1 MKPIFGRGP
10 SLQLRLFLAVIISVA
25 AIVADSR
32 FGVFS
37 HVRVYLSSLVSP
49 LQYIA
54 NAPGTLLDTMSTQV
68 QTRADLI
75 EQTKQQEQQLFTL
88 RSRLLKMDQ
97 LEHENQRLRELLG
110 SPLRQDEQKMV
121 TQVISTVNDP
131 YSDQVVID
139 KGSVNGVYEGQPVIS
154 DKGVVGQVVAVAKL
168 TSRVLLIC
176 DATHALP
183 IQVLRNDIRVIAAGN
198 GCTDDLQ
205 LEHLP
210 ANTDIRVGDVLVT
223 SGLGGRFPE
232 GYPVA
237 VVSSVKLDTQRA
249 YTVIQARPTAGL
261 QRLRYLLLLWGAD
274 RNGANPMTP
283 EEVHRVANERLMQM
297 MPQVLPSPD
306 AMGPKLPEP
315 ATGIAQPTPQ
325 QPATGNAATAPAAPT
340 QPAANRSPQRA
351 TPPQSGAQP
360 PARAPGGQ

>member
-110 SPLRQDEQKMV
+110 SPVHKESRKMV
-121 TQVISTVNDP
+121 AELLSVDSDPFSHQVLIN
-131 YSDQVVID
+131 
-139 KGSVNGVYEGQPVIS
+139 KGALDGVYNGQPVIN
-154 DKGVVGQVVAVAKL
+154 DQGVVGQVLHVGST
-168 TSRVLLIC
+168 TSRVLLIT
-176 DATHALP
+176 DSSHGIP
-183 IQVLRNDIRVIAAGN
+183 VRVLRNDLRAIASGS
-198 GCTDDLQ
+198 GELDK
-205 LEHLP
+205 LELRNLP
-210 ANTDIRVGDVLVT
+210 RNTDVQVGDLLVT

-237 VVSSVKLDTQRA
+237 PVTRSDYVEGKPFAQIEAKPLVALD
-249 YTVIQARPTAGL
+249 
-261 QRLRYLLLLWGAD
+261 RLRYLLLLWTD
-274 RNGANPMTP
+274 KKP
-283 EEVHRVANERLMQM
+283 EVHDK
-297 MPQVLPSPD
+297 D
-306 AMGPKLPEP
+306 ALEP
-315 ATGIAQPTPQ
+315 AAS
-325 QPATGNAATAPAAPT
+325 ASAATATSAAG
-340 QPAANRSPQRA
+340 A
-351 TPPQSGAQP
+351 T
-360 PARAPGGQ
+360 R

>member
-32 FGVFS
+32 FGVFT

-68 QTRADLI
+68 QTRSSLI

-110 SPLRQDEQKMV
+110 SPVHKESRKMV
-121 TQVISTVNDP
+121 AELLSVDSDPFSHQVLIN
-131 YSDQVVID
+131 
-139 KGSVNGVYEGQPVIS
+139 KGALDGVYNGQPVIN
-154 DKGVVGQVVAVAKL
+154 DQGVVGQVLHVGST
-168 TSRVLLIC
+168 TSRVLLIT
-176 DATHALP
+176 DSSHGIP
-183 IQVLRNDIRVIAAGN
+183 VRVLRNDLRAIASGS
-198 GCTDDLQ
+198 GELDK
-205 LEHLP
+205 LELRNLP
-210 ANTDIRVGDVLVT
+210 RNTDVQVGDLLVT

-237 VVSSVKLDTQRA
+237 TVTRSDYVEGKPFAQIEAKPLVALD
-249 YTVIQARPTAGL
+249 
-261 QRLRYLLLLWGAD
+261 RLRYLLLLWTD
-274 RNGANPMTP
+274 KKP
-283 EEVHRVANERLMQM
+283 EVHDK
-297 MPQVLPSPD
+297 D
-306 AMGPKLPEP
+306 ALEP
-315 ATGIAQPTPQ
+315 AAS
-325 QPATGNAATAPAAPT
+325 ASAATATSAAG
-340 QPAANRSPQRA
+340 A
-351 TPPQSGAQP
+351 T
-360 PARAPGGQ
+360 R

>member
-110 SPLRQDEQKMV
+110 SPVHKESRKMV
-121 TQVISTVNDP
+121 AELLSVDSDPFSHQVLIN
-131 YSDQVVID
+131 
-139 KGSVNGVYEGQPVIS
+139 KGALDGVYNGQPVIN
-154 DKGVVGQVVAVAKL
+154 DQGVVGQVLHVGST
-168 TSRVLLIC
+168 TSRVLLIT
-176 DATHALP
+176 DSSHGIP
-183 IQVLRNDIRVIAAGN
+183 VRVLRNDLRAIASGS
-198 GCTDDLQ
+198 GELDK
-205 LEHLP
+205 LELRNLP
-210 ANTDIRVGDVLVT
+210 RNTDVQVGDLLVT

-237 VVSSVKLDTQRA
+237 TVTRSDYVEGKPFAQIEAKPLVALD
-249 YTVIQARPTAGL
+249 
-261 QRLRYLLLLWGAD
+261 RLRYLLLLWTD
-274 RNGANPMTP
+274 KKP
-283 EEVHRVANERLMQM
+283 EVHDDDALA
-297 MPQVLPSPD
+297 PAATPS
-306 AMGPKLPEP
+306 
-315 ATGIAQPTPQ
+315 
-325 QPATGNAATAPAAPT
+325 AATATSAAE
-340 QPAANRSPQRA
+340 A
-351 TPPQSGAQP
+351 T
-360 PARAPGGQ
+360 R

>member
-1 MKPIFGRGP
+1 
-10 SLQLRLFLAVIISVA
+10 LFLAVIISVA

-110 SPLRQDEQKMV
+110 SPVHKESRKMV
-121 TQVISTVNDP
+121 AELLSVDSDPFSHQVLIN
-131 YSDQVVID
+131 
-139 KGSVNGVYEGQPVIS
+139 KGALDGVYNGQPVIN
-154 DKGVVGQVVAVAKL
+154 DQGVVGQVLHVGST
-168 TSRVLLIC
+168 TSRVLLIT
-176 DATHALP
+176 DSSHGIP
-183 IQVLRNDIRVIAAGN
+183 VRVLRNDLRAIASGS
-198 GCTDDLQ
+198 GELDK
-205 LEHLP
+205 LELRNLP
-210 ANTDIRVGDVLVT
+210 RNTDVQVGDLLVT

-237 VVSSVKLDTQRA
+237 TVTRSDYVEGKPFAQIEAKPLVALD
-249 YTVIQARPTAGL
+249 
-261 QRLRYLLLLWGAD
+261 RLRYLLLLWTD
-274 RNGANPMTP
+274 KKP
-283 EEVHRVANERLMQM
+283 EVHDK
-297 MPQVLPSPD
+297 D
-306 AMGPKLPEP
+306 ALEP
-315 ATGIAQPTPQ
+315 AAS
-325 QPATGNAATAPAAPT
+325 ASAATATSAAG
-340 QPAANRSPQRA
+340 A
-351 TPPQSGAQP
+351 T
-360 PARAPGGQ
+360 R

>member
-110 SPLRQDEQKMV
+110 SPVHKESRKMV
-121 TQVISTVNDP
+121 AELLSVDSDPFSHQVLIN
-131 YSDQVVID
+131 
-139 KGSVNGVYEGQPVIS
+139 KGALDGVYNGQPVI
-154 DKGVVGQVVAVAKL
+154 DDQGVVGQVLHVGST
-168 TSRVLLIC
+168 TSRVLLIT
-176 DATHALP
+176 DSSHGIP
-183 IQVLRNDIRVIAAGN
+183 VRVLRNDLRAIASGS
-198 GCTDDLQ
+198 GELDK
-205 LEHLP
+205 LELRNLP
-210 ANTDIRVGDVLVT
+210 RNTDVQVGDLLVT

-237 VVSSVKLDTQRA
+237 TVTRSDYVEGKPFAQIEAKPLVALD
-249 YTVIQARPTAGL
+249 
-261 QRLRYLLLLWGAD
+261 RLRYLLLLWTD
-274 RNGANPMTP
+274 KKP
-283 EEVHRVANERLMQM
+283 EVHDK
-297 MPQVLPSPD
+297 D
-306 AMGPKLPEP
+306 ALEP
-315 ATGIAQPTPQ
+315 AAS
-325 QPATGNAATAPAAPT
+325 ASAATATSAAG
-340 QPAANRSPQRA
+340 A
-351 TPPQSGAQP
+351 T
-360 PARAPGGQ
+360 R

>member
-110 SPLRQDEQKMV
+110 SPVHKESRKMV
-121 TQVISTVNDP
+121 AELLSVDSDPFSHQVLIN
-131 YSDQVVID
+131 
-139 KGSVNGVYEGQPVIS
+139 KGALDGVYNGQPVIN
-154 DKGVVGQVVAVAKL
+154 DQGVVGQVLHVGSI
-168 TSRVLLIC
+168 TSRVLLIT
-176 DATHALP
+176 DSSHGIP
-183 IQVLRNDIRVIAAGN
+183 VRVLRNDLRAIASGS
-198 GCTDDLQ
+198 GELDK
-205 LEHLP
+205 LELRNLP
-210 ANTDIRVGDVLVT
+210 RNTDVQVGDLLVT

-237 VVSSVKLDTQRA
+237 TVTRSDYVEGKPFAQIEAKPLVALD
-249 YTVIQARPTAGL
+249 
-261 QRLRYLLLLWGAD
+261 RLRYLLLLWTD
-274 RNGANPMTP
+274 KKP
-283 EEVHRVANERLMQM
+283 EVHDK
-297 MPQVLPSPD
+297 D
-306 AMGPKLPEP
+306 ALEP
-315 ATGIAQPTPQ
+315 AAS
-325 QPATGNAATAPAAPT
+325 ASAATATSAAG
-340 QPAANRSPQRA
+340 A
-351 TPPQSGAQP
+351 T
-360 PARAPGGQ
+360 R

>member
-32 FGVFS
+32 FGVFA
-37 HVRVYLSSLVSP
+37 HARVYLSSLVSP

-110 SPLRQDEQKMV
+110 SPVHKESRKMV
-121 TQVISTVNDP
+121 AELLSVDSDPFSHQVLIN
-131 YSDQVVID
+131 
-139 KGSVNGVYEGQPVIS
+139 KGALDGVYNGQPVIN
-154 DKGVVGQVVAVAKL
+154 DQGVVGQVLHVGST
-168 TSRVLLIC
+168 TSRVLLIT
-176 DATHALP
+176 DSSHGIP
-183 IQVLRNDIRVIAAGN
+183 VRVLRNDLRAIASGS
-198 GCTDDLQ
+198 GELDK
-205 LEHLP
+205 LELRNLP
-210 ANTDIRVGDVLVT
+210 RNTDVQVGDLLVT

-237 VVSSVKLDTQRA
+237 TVTRSDYVEGKPFAQIEAKPMVALD
-249 YTVIQARPTAGL
+249 
-261 QRLRYLLLLWGAD
+261 RLRYLLLLWTD
-274 RNGANPMTP
+274 KKP
-283 EEVHRVANERLMQM
+283 EVHDKDE
-297 MPQVLPSPD
+297 
-306 AMGPKLPEP
+306 EP
-315 ATGIAQPTPQ
+315 AAS
-325 QPATGNAATAPAAPT
+325 ASAATATSAAG
-340 QPAANRSPQRA
+340 A
-351 TPPQSGAQP
+351 T
-360 PARAPGGQ
+360 R